1 MKRRTAAVALVAPLA
16 AACAGLERL
25 SGTEAGALMERLAI
39 WAWPL
44 LVMERTRLL
53 SLYRPT
59 AGAPPSSPNVLR
71 HAQRLATH
79 RNRNV
84 VMPNNDTLYSS
95 AWLSLQGRALRLE
108 LPSAGERYRSFQL
121 LDAHTETAAVVH
133 EGNTLIAGPGW
144 SGPVPGDVRLVRSTT
159 DLNWLLGRTQVY
171 SAEDVLAAAAVQ
183 RVATL
188 YPWSGA
194 TVPAPETAP
203 ALFKPPQDPVS
214 EGVGMLDEIAAL
226 LPRNQPSA
234 AHAWVG
240 AAWARLGFLGAA
252 SPSQRIA
259 SQGWQVAAETALQRA
274 AARVRARGRESLSAT
289 PGAQVDRGWRHD
301 DVGRYG
307 NDDLLR
313 AATAWRGLGA
323 LPPSEA
329 VYLTTSRDA
338 AGQALRG
345 SRPVTLSLDRR
356 RWPSIGAFWS
366 LSLYDASEFFFVD
379 NPIGRYAISEA
390 TPGLLRDADGS
401 IPLTVSAE
409 APVGARRNWL
419 PAPAD
424 DYVLVMR
431 LYRPT
436 AAAGAYLAAMPR
448 LMSAPQP
455 G

>member
-1 MKRRTAAVALVAPLA
+1 MKRRSAVVALVAPLA
-16 AACAGLERL
+16 TACAQRPYPSDG
-25 SGTEAGALMERLAI
+25 EAGALMERVAI

-44 LVMERTRLL
+44 LAMERTRLL

-108 LPSAGERYRSFQL
+108 LPSAGPRYRSFQV
-121 LDAHTETAAVVH
+121 LDAHTETVSVVH
-133 EGNTLIAGPGW
+133 EGSTLIAGPGW
-144 SGPVPGDVRLVRSTT
+144 AGAVPDGVRLLRSTT

-171 SAEDVLAAAAVQ
+171 SVEDVPAAAAVQ

-188 YPWSGA
+188 NPWSGA
-194 TVPAPETAP
+194 TVPEPETAP
-203 ALFKPPQDPVS
+203 GLFKPPQDPVS
-214 EGVGMLDEIAAL
+214 EGVGMFDEIAAL
-226 LPRNQPSA
+226 LPRNPPPT

-240 AAWARLGFLGAA
+240 AAWTRLGFAGA
-252 SPSQRIA
+252 SLPSQRIA
-259 SQGWQVAAETALQRA
+259 SQGWQVAAEAALHRA
-274 AARVRARGRESLSAT
+274 AGRVRARGRESLSAA
-289 PGAQVDRGWRHD
+289 PGAQVDHGWRHD

-307 NDDLLR
+307 TDDLLR
-313 AATAWRGLGA
+313 AATSWRGLGA

-329 VYLTTSRDA
+329 IYLTTSRAA

-345 SRPVTLSLDRR
+345 SQPVTFSVDSR

-366 LSLYDASEFFFVD
+366 LSLYDANEFFFVD

-409 APVGARRNWL
+409 APLGARRNWL

>member
-1 MKRRTAAVALVAPLA
+1 
-16 AACAGLERL
+16 
-25 SGTEAGALMERLAI
+25 MERLAI

-44 LVMERTRLL
+44 LAMERTRLL

-108 LPSAGERYRSFQL
+108 LPSAGPRYRSFQL
-121 LDAHTETAAVVH
+121 LDAHTETVSVVH
-133 EGNTLIAGPGW
+133 EGSTLIAGPGW
-144 SGPVPGDVRLVRSTT
+144 AGAVPDGVRLVRSTT

-171 SAEDVLAAAAVQ
+171 SVEDVPAAAAVQ

-188 YPWSGA
+188 NPWSGA
-194 TVPAPETAP
+194 TVPEPETAP
-203 ALFKPPQDPVS
+203 GLFKPPQDPVS
-214 EGVGMLDEIAAL
+214 EGVGMFDEIAAL
-226 LPRNQPSA
+226 LPRNQPPT

-240 AAWARLGFLGAA
+240 AAWARLGFAGAP

-259 SQGWQVAAETALQRA
+259 SQGWQVAAEAALQRA
-274 AARVRARGRESLSAT
+274 AARVRARGRESLSAA
-289 PGAQVDRGWRHD
+289 PGAQADHGWRHD

-307 NDDLLR
+307 TDDLLR

-329 VYLTTSRDA
+329 TYLTTSRDA

-345 SRPVTLSLDRR
+345 SQPVTFSVDSR

-390 TPGLLRDADGS
+390 TPSLLRDADGS

-409 APVGARRNWL
+409 APVSGRRNWL
-419 PAPAD
+419 PAPAGG
-424 DYVLVMR
+424 YVLMLR